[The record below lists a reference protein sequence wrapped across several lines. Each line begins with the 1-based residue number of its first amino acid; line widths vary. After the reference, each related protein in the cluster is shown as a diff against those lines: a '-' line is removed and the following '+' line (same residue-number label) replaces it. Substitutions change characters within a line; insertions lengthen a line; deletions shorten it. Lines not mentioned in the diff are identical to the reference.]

1 MSYIKPKNVES
12 PKSHW
17 LLKKILYDG
26 GEFKWSAAEGQWK
39 GDSGWEDRLALRWNG
54 GRGGEK
60 GNPQSRGYPTWFI
73 VPRALEEA
81 IRELIEQINS
91 KNSRR

>member
-12 PKSHW
+12 SKSHW

-39 GDSGWEDRLALRWNG
+39 GDSGW
-54 GRGGEK
+54 
-60 GNPQSRGYPTWFI
+60 
-73 VPRALEEA
+73 
-81 IRELIEQINS
+81 
-91 KNSRR
+91 